1 MKAFTLVELLV
12 GIGIIS
18 MIAGLSLSSYPRFSE
33 QVALTSEVYK
43 ILAYTKET
51 QIFGTSAF
59 TTPGTRI
66 VYSFRVQTDSN
77 TIDRYILENPTTT
90 QINNDSYVNDSQ
102 LDSTSDIFTLKDQYK
117 ISLIEGITKDSTST
131 LSSLFVFYKRP
142 NPEGRIVGLED
153 YTNTTNIKPDAGIG
167 SFLKAIVTI
176 ESRRNSAFKKKIV
189 ILQTGQAYVEDW

>member
-18 MIAGLSLSSYPRFSE
+18 MIAGLSLSSYPRFAE

-43 ILAYTKET
+43 ILAYAKET

-66 VYSFRVQTDSN
+66 VYSLKMHNDSN
-77 TIDRYILENPTTT
+77 TIGRYILEDPASTDN
-90 QINNDSYVNDSQ
+90 QSYVEDSVQ
-102 LDSTSDIFTLKDQYK
+102 DMSTEVFNLKDQYK
-117 ISLIEGITKDSTST
+117 ISLIEGISKDATTTLTS
-131 LSSLFVFYKRP
+131 LYIFYKRP
-142 NPEGRIVGLED
+142 NPEGRIVGLVD
-153 YTNTTNIKPDAGIG
+153 DTNTTDIRPDIVSG
-167 SFLKAIVTI
+167 SFFKAIVTI